1 MILINFVNQVL
12 KGLTYSQ
19 IKNSDQLKDASIM
32 ISNSFLAFILYRSTV
47 YKPNLTRCDLLLGGK
62 LNSRIKFQGGLLIDS
77 DGSRYANGRRHFLC
91 DTGARVGTRPIGTFF
106 LAAWVG
112 TGGTWLVH
120 CVAKTVVLNNRL
132 CDNKKT

>member
-1 MILINFVNQVL
+1 MAPAL
-12 KGLTYSQ
+12 
-19 IKNSDQLKDASIM
+19 
-32 ISNSFLAFILYRSTV
+32 
-47 YKPNLTRCDLLLGGK
+47 C
-62 LNSRIKFQGGLLIDS
+62 LLIDS

-120 CVAKTVVLNNRL
+120 CVAKTVVLNNRHVSL
-132 CDNKKT
+132 KMDVYDEDTLYFSSFDLIFVPGFPVCCVSLSLSVNKI